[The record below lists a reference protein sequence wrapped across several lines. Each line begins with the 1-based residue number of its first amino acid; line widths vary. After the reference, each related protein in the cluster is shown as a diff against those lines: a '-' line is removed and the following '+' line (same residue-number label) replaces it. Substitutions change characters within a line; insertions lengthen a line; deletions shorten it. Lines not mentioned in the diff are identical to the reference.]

1 MNITKYI
8 SLVIITLFFISCE
21 EVIDVDLN
29 TATPRLVIDAAINWQ
44 KGTTGAE
51 QKIILSTTTDFYSNV
66 IPKIS
71 GATVSIKSGENLNYT
86 FSEIPNTG
94 EYVCN
99 NFKPILG
106 ETYTLTV
113 IYKGETYTATETMQ
127 SVTPIESIM
136 QKNNGGFSGKD
147 YEIEVLFQDLVAKN
161 FYMVKFFPDI
171 YKAPSYSITRD
182 EYTNGNLKS
191 WQFSDE
197 DLKQGTKIAITHYGV
212 SESYYNY
219 MNKIISISSSS
230 GGGSPF
236 QTPPATVRGNI
247 VNQTNINNF
256 ALGFFS
262 ISEVDVRDYV
272 IQ

>member
-1 MNITKYI
+1 M
-8 SLVIITLFFISCE
+8 LIIVALFFQSCE

-29 TATPRLVIDAAINWQ
+29 TAAPRLVIDAAINWQ

-51 QKIILSTTTDFYSNV
+51 QKIILSTTTGFYSNV
-66 IPKIS
+66 IPKAT
-71 GATVSIKSGENLNYT
+71 GATVSVKSSDNSNYIFT
-86 FSEIPNTG
+86 EVPNTG
-94 EYVCN
+94 EYKCS
-99 NFKPILG
+99 NFQPIIG

-113 IYKGETYTATETMQ
+113 MYKGENYTATETLQ
-127 SVTPIESIM
+127 SVTPIETIV

-147 YEIEVLFQDLVAKN
+147 YEIEVTFKDPMAKN
-161 FYMVKFFPDI
+161 FYMAKFFPDI
-171 YKAPSYSITRD
+171 YKAPSYSIIKD
-182 EYTNGNLKS
+182 EFTNGNLKN
-191 WQFSDE
+191 WFFGDSD
-197 DLKQGTKIAITHYGV
+197 LIQGSTIAITHYGV

-247 VNQTNINNF
+247 VNQNNSNNY

-262 ISEVDVRDYV
+262 LSEIDVRNYT